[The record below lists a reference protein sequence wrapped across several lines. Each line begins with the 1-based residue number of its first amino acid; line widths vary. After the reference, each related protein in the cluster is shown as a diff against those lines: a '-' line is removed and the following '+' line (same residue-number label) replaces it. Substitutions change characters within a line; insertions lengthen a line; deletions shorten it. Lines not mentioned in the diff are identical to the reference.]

1 MIEGQVKMMFKGKTI
16 VLGVTGGIAAYKAA
30 QLASDLV
37 KTGADVHVI
46 MTKNATE
53 FVTPT
58 TFETLTANRVSVDTF
73 DRNFQWNV
81 QHVSLA
87 KKADLFVIAPATA
100 NIIAKMAH
108 GIADDMLSTTV
119 LAARCPKMVVPAMNT
134 GMYDNPATQRN
145 FETLKV
151 DGVYFVDSDTGWLA
165 CGDVGKGRFADLPKI
180 MDAIEYV
187 LAPKKDLAG
196 KRVLVTAGPTQES
209 LDPVRFITN
218 HSTGKMGYAIAKAA
232 RMRGAEVTLVSG
244 PVSIAPPFGVQLVG
258 VSSALEMYDAVVS
271 RQAEQDIIIK
281 TAAVADYRPAQQAE
295 DKIKKSE
302 GDMSIALVRNPDIL
316 KTLGESKPATQ
327 VLCGFSME
335 TKDLLENSRQKLLK
349 KNADMIVANSL
360 KTEGAG
366 FGTDTNVV
374 TIITAKGNME
384 LPMMEKRAVAEA
396 VLEEAAALLAQ
407 KSQKV

>member
-1 MIEGQVKMMFKGKTI
+1 MKIMLKGKTI
-16 VLGVTGGIAAYKAA
+16 VLGITGGIAAYKAA

-37 KTGADVHVI
+37 KTGADIHVI

-53 FVTPT
+53 FVSPT

-100 NIIAKMAH
+100 NILAKMAH

-119 LAARCPKMVVPAMNT
+119 LAAGCPKLVAPAMNT
-134 GMYDNPATQRN
+134 GMYNNPATQRN
-145 FETLKV
+145 FEILKA
-151 DGVYFVDSDTGWLA
+151 DGVHFVDSDTGWLA

-180 MDAIEYV
+180 MDAIRFI
-187 LAPKKDLAG
+187 LAPKKDLVG
-196 KRVLVTAGPTQES
+196 KRVLVTAGPTRES
-209 LDPVRFITN
+209 LDPVRFISN

-244 PVSIAPPFGVQLVG
+244 PVSITPPYGVELVQ
-258 VSSALEMYDAVVS
+258 VTTALDMYEAVLS
-271 RQAEQDIIIK
+271 RQAEQDIILK
-281 TAAVADYRPAQQAE
+281 TAAVADYRPAQLAE
-295 DKIKKSE
+295 DKIKKSD
-302 GDMSIALVRNPDIL
+302 GDMSVSLVRNPDIL
-316 KTLGESKPATQ
+316 KTLGENKPATQ

-335 TKDLLENSRQKLLK
+335 TKDLLENSRQKLQK
-349 KNADMIVANSL
+349 KNADMIVANNL

-374 TIITAKGNME
+374 TIITAEGNRE
-384 LPMMEKRAVAEA
+384 LPKMDKSAVADAVLDEA
-396 VLEEAAALLAQ
+396 VALLAAKTQ
-407 KSQKV
+407 A

>member
-1 MIEGQVKMMFKGKTI
+1 MMFKGKTI

-37 KTGADVHVI
+37 KTGADIHVI

-53 FVTPT
+53 FVSPT

-145 FETLKV
+145 FETLKA
-151 DGVYFVDSDTGWLA
+151 DGVYFVDADSGWLA
-165 CGDVGKGRFADLPKI
+165 CGDVGKGRFAELPKI
-180 MDAIEYV
+180 IDAMAY
-187 LAPKKDLAG
+187 LLSPSKDLVG
-196 KRVLVTAGPTQES
+196 KRVLVTAGPTRES

-218 HSTGKMGYAIAKAA
+218 HSSGKMGYAIAKAA

-244 PVSIAPPFGVQLVG
+244 PVSITPPFGVELVE
-258 VSSALEMYDAVVS
+258 VTSALEMYEAVVS
-271 RQAEQDIIIK
+271 RQAGQDIIIK

-302 GDMSIALVRNPDIL
+302 GDMSISLVRNPDIL
-316 KTLGESKPATQ
+316 KTLGENKPVAQ

-335 TKDLLENSRQKLLK
+335 TRDLLENSRQKLLH

-360 KTEGAG
+360 KTTGAG

-374 TIITAKGNME
+374 TIITAKGNQE
-384 LPMMEKRAVAEA
+384 LPLMEKSAVADA
-396 VLEEAAALLAQ
+396 VLDQAAALLAQ
-407 KSQKV
+407 KTSQA

>member
-1 MIEGQVKMMFKGKTI
+1 MFKGKTI
-16 VLGVTGGIAAYKAA
+16 VLGITGGIAAYKAA

-37 KTGADVHVI
+37 KIGADVHVI

-53 FVTPT
+53 FVAPT

-87 KKADLFVIAPATA
+87 KKADLFIIAPATA

-119 LAARCPKMVVPAMNT
+119 LAAGCPKMVVPAMNT
-134 GMYDNPATQRN
+134 GMYNNPATKRN
-145 FETLKV
+145 FEILKG
-151 DGVYFVDSDTGWLA
+151 DGVYFVDSGTGWLA

-180 MDAIEYV
+180 MDAIEFV
-187 LAPKKDLAG
+187 LSPKKDLTG
-196 KRVLVTAGPTQES
+196 KRVLVTAGPTRES
-209 LDPVRFITN
+209 LDPVRFISN

-244 PVSIAPPFGVQLVG
+244 PVSIAPPYGVEVVG
-258 VSSALEMYDAVVS
+258 VSSALEMYDAVVT
-271 RQAEQDIIIK
+271 RQAEQDMIIK
-281 TAAVADYRPAQQAE
+281 TAAVADYRPAQMAE
-295 DKIKKSE
+295 DKIKKSD

-316 KTLGESKPATQ
+316 KTLGELKPATQ

-335 TKDLLENSRQKLLK
+335 TKDLLENSRQKLQK

-360 KTEGAG
+360 NTAGAG

-374 TIITAKGNME
+374 TIITAEGNKE
-384 LPMMEKRAVAEA
+384 LPMMDKRAVAEA
-396 VLEEAAALLAQ
+396 VLDEATALLEKKTA
-407 KSQKV
+407 KA